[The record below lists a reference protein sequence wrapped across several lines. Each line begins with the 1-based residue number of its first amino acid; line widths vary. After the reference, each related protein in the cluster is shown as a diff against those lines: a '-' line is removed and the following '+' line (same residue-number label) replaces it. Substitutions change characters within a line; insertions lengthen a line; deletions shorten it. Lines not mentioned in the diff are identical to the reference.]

1 MKLAF
6 LNFIFLPM
14 AALAICSKGQLCQLD
29 IPGAL
34 CADGSQSYINYI
46 DRGSENL
53 FVYAQGGGACF
64 DAVTCGCRIKDKTCK
79 GSNEGGDG
87 ALAGYL
93 SRPPMDSQV
102 HPWSQGEDNPIGEAN
117 YVEIVY
123 CTGDV
128 YTGAGQANYGHKLLP
143 LLVGHY
149 GAKNFELSIDQA
161 KVLFPNVKKVTVIG
175 SSAGGLGVT
184 YNLHHIVRNFG
195 NTDLSVINDSGIPI
209 FAKYLNG
216 EKIQQVLKSWNVLAS
231 LPADIVVDEAFD
243 FEDIY
248 KFNAEKFGNIKW
260 AFLGA
265 TEDAVF
271 TNYFRLLG
279 GSSDSVK
286 KSLGEAA
293 ELMRTASHQHYFFD
307 TGKWHTATFM
317 TSFGVPKKLLPES
330 HGINVEEW
338 IALMV
343 SGDKEWGDIAAD

>member
-1 MKLAF
+1 MKLT
-6 LNFIFLPM
+6 LVTLIFFPI
-14 AALAICSKGQLCQLD
+14 AALALCEKGQLCQLD
-29 IPGAL
+29 IPGAK

-53 FVYAQGGGACF
+53 FIYAQGGGACF
-64 DAVTCGCRIKDKTCK
+64 DAVTCGCRVADKKCK

-93 SRPPMDSQV
+93 SRPPEDSQI
-102 HPWSQGEDNPIGEAN
+102 HPWSQGEDSPIGQGN

-128 YTGAGQANYGHKLLP
+128 YTGAGQANYGTKLLP

-161 KVLFPNVKKVTVIG
+161 KTLFPAMKKVTVVG

-195 NTDLSVINDSGIPI
+195 DTELSVINDSGIPI

-216 EKIQQVLKSWNVLAS
+216 DKIQQVLKSWNVSAS
-231 LPADIVVDEAFD
+231 LPSNIQIDGAFD

-248 KFNAEKFGNIKW
+248 KFNAEKFGNIRW
-260 AFLGA
+260 GLVGA

-271 TNYFRLLG
+271 TSYFRLLG
-279 GSSDSVK
+279 GNTESVSK
-286 KSLGEAA
+286 ALDEAA
-293 ELMRTASHQHYFFD
+293 ELMKPASNHHYFFD
-307 TGKWHTATFM
+307 RGKWHTATFM
-317 TSFGVPKKLLPES
+317 TSFGVPKKLLPTS
-330 HGINVEEW
+330 HGVNVEEW
-338 IALMV
+338 IASMV
-343 SGDKEWGDIAAD
+343 SGSKDWDDIAAD